1 MAKGLF
7 TLLLVALVPAVCSAQ
22 WSQIGADVDGEAAYD
37 WSGYAIALT
46 PTGSHLAVGARAN
59 DSANGTGAGHVRVF
73 AWDPGT
79 AGWVQLGDDIDGEAE
94 HDHSGCA
101 VDLSSD
107 GSRVAIGAPGNDM
120 FGESS
125 GHVRVFEWGGSSW
138 VQLGQDI
145 DGLSPYDNV
154 GGALAISADGSRLA
168 IGAVGF
174 DGIGS
179 DAGAVRVYEW
189 VPGTSSWIQ
198 LGSTIHGEEA
208 HDFSGSAVD
217 ISSDGSRVAI
227 GASGNDGNGTDS
239 GHVRVFGWNDPSW
252 VQLGSDI
259 DGPGNY
265 SGGSI
270 VAISPDGSR
279 LAVGAPLFSGTHG
292 ESGHARV
299 FGWDGP
305 LSDWVQLGQDIHG
318 EADFDHFGT
327 RVALSSDGSRLAAGA
342 PGSDNTNGSNA
353 GRVQVFDWDDPSWVQ
368 FGQNIDGEAEGDVSG
383 TSLAFASGGSLL
395 AIGAYY
401 NDNANGDDAGHV
413 RTYSS
418 AIFCDG
424 FESGGT
430 GGWSSVTP

>member
-1 MAKGLF
+1 MAKQLF
-7 TLLLVALVPAVCSAQ
+7 SLLLLVLVPAISSAD

-37 WSGYAIALT
+37 LSSYAIALT
-46 PTGSHLAVGARAN
+46 PDGSHLAVGGRAN
-59 DSANGTGAGHVRVF
+59 DNANGDGAGHVRVF
-73 AWDPGT
+73 AWDP
-79 AGWVQLGDDIDGEAE
+79 AIEGWVQLGDDIDGEAE
-94 HDHSGCA
+94 HDHSGYA

-107 GSRVAIGAPGNDM
+107 GSLVAIGAPGNDI

-168 IGAVGF
+168 VGAVGD
-174 DGIGS
+174 DGIGG

-189 VPGTSSWIQ
+189 ASGSSSWIQ
-198 LGSTIHGEEA
+198 LGPIIHGEEA
-208 HDFSGSAVD
+208 HDFSGSAVA

-227 GASGNDGNGTDS
+227 GASGNDDNGTDS
-239 GHVRVFGWNDPSW
+239 GHVRVFHWNDPSW

-259 DGPGNY
+259 DGPSNY

-292 ESGHARV
+292 ESGHVRV

-305 LSDWVQLGQDIHG
+305 LSDWVQLGQDILG
-318 EADFDHFGT
+318 EDDFDHFGT

-342 PGSDNTNGSNA
+342 PGNDNANGFNS
-353 GRVQVFDWDDPSWVQ
+353 GRVRVFDWDDPSWVQ
-368 FGQNIDGEAEGDVSG
+368 FGQDIDGEAEDDGSG

-395 AIGAYY
+395 AVGAYY
-401 NDNANGDDAGHV
+401 NDNVNGDDAGHV
-413 RTYSS
+413 RTFLDV
-418 AIFCDG
+418 IFRDG
-424 FESGGT
+424 FESGSI
-430 GGWSSVTP
+430 GGWSSAVP